1 MNTNKTLQILLL
13 GSALLA
19 AGLASAQDRKDP
31 GRREYR
37 TSCASCH
44 GAEGKGD
51 GPMAASLNKPPS
63 NLTLLAQRNGG
74 VFPAQ
79 RVQQVIDGRAEVK
92 PHGSR
97 EMPVWGERFTNQ
109 GNSEYFDVPF
119 NADAYVA
126 ARIMVLSEYL
136 SRIQVK

>member
-1 MNTNKTLQILLL
+1 MNTRKTLSVLLL

-19 AGLASAQDRKDP
+19 TGLASAQDRRDP

-37 TSCASCH
+37 TSCAACH

-51 GPMAASLNKPPS
+51 GPLAASLNKPPV

-79 RVQQVIDGRAEVK
+79 HVQQVIDGRTEVK

-109 GNSEYFDVPF
+109 GSAEYFDVSF
-119 NADAYVA
+119 NSEAYVA

>member
-1 MNTNKTLQILLL
+1 MNIPKTLQILLL
-13 GSALLA
+13 GGAVTA
-19 AGLASAQDRKDP
+19 AGLATAEEQKDP

-37 TSCASCH
+37 NSCASCH

-51 GPMAASLNKPPS
+51 GPLRASLQKPPS
-63 NLTLLAQRNGG
+63 DLTLLAQRNGG

-79 RVQQVIDGRAEVK
+79 RVQQVIDGRSEVK

-97 EMPVWGERFTNQ
+97 EMPIWGERFTNQ
-109 GNSEYFDVPF
+109 GNSEYFDVAF

-126 ARIMVLSEYL
+126 ARIVLLTDYL
-136 SRIQVK
+136 NRIQAR

>member
-1 MNTNKTLQILLL
+1 MNIPATLQVLLVS
-13 GSALLA
+13 SAVLA
-19 AGLASAQDRKDP
+19 TGLASAQDRKDP

-37 TSCASCH
+37 TSCAACH
-44 GAEGKGD
+44 GADGKGD
-51 GPMAASLNKPPS
+51 GPLAASLVKPPT

-79 RVQQVIDGRAEVK
+79 HVQQVIDGRADVK

-97 EMPVWGERFTNQ
+97 EMPVWGERFANQ
-109 GNSEYFDVPF
+109 GNSEYFDVAF

-126 ARIMVLSEYL
+126 ARVLVLTEYL
-136 SRIQVK
+136 NRIQVK

>member
-1 MNTNKTLQILLL
+1 MNTYKTLQVLLL
-13 GSALLA
+13 GSALLNVGA
-19 AGLASAQDRKDP
+19 ASADDRKDP

-37 TSCASCH
+37 TSCAACH
-44 GAEGKGD
+44 GPEGKGD
-51 GPMAASLNKPPS
+51 GPLAASLNKAPT
-63 NLTLLAQRNGG
+63 NLTLLAKSNGG

-97 EMPVWGERFTNQ
+97 EMPIWGERFTNQ

-119 NADAYVA
+119 NPDAYVA
-126 ARIMVLSEYL
+126 ARILVLSEYL
-136 SRIQVK
+136 NRIQAK